1 MVGKDA
7 TFQVGPGPCQPLG
20 KKPAPQKSRAGGGGR
35 AGGECA
41 GVTLSPWNPAS
52 PDTPGTPCSP

>member
-20 KKPAPQKSRAGGGGR
+20 KKPAPTEEQGRGLGGR
-35 AGGECA
+35 WAGGECA
-41 GVTLSPWNPAS
+41 GSYLVSLES
-52 PDTPGTPCSP
+52 GTS